1 MVNQKMQNSKGTKIW
16 SGLSEA
22 PHRYHHM
29 QNDVAEATSA
39 GGDASG
45 RRRIEKGNCVE
56 IEAEAGYIF
65 GFVDSD
71 E

>member
-1 MVNQKMQNSKGTKIW
+1 
-16 SGLSEA
+16 
-22 PHRYHHM
+22 M